1 MRTRNLVTVIAA
13 IVALLALMPLGAQ
26 VRPGDAEDET
36 ALDVISEHEQ
46 TTVAYQLF
54 GEEFADALDGGQR
67 LALFV
72 PADDVFAQIDRERE
86 EVSEEEIRALYERHV
101 ATGLASQEPIEWIEW
116 FATVDGQRITVTVQ
130 EDGTV
135 LLNDTVSIIEAIP
148 TQNGIVYIIDGS
160 LGM

>member
-1 MRTRNLVTVIAA
+1 MRTGKLVIVTV
-13 IVALLALMPLGAQ
+13 ALMALALMPLAAQ
-26 VRPGDAEDET
+26 VRPGEAQDET

-54 GEEFADALDGGQR
+54 GEEFADLLEGDQQ

-72 PADDVFAQIDRERE
+72 PADDVFAQIDRESD

-101 ATGLASQEPIEWIEW
+101 ATGLASREPIEWIEW
-116 FATVDGQRITVTVQ
+116 FTTLDGQRITVTVQ
-130 EDGTV
+130 DDGTV
-135 LLNDTVSIIEAIP
+135 LLNDTTRIIEAIP
-148 TQNGIVYIIDGS
+148 VRNGIVYIIDGS

>member
-1 MRTRNLVTVIAA
+1 MRTGKFIIATVTL
-13 IVALLALMPLGAQ
+13 VALALTPLAAQ
-26 VRPGDAEDET
+26 VRPGEGEDET

-54 GEEFADALDGGQR
+54 GDEFADRLDGEER

-72 PADDVFAQIDRERE
+72 PADEVFAQVDRERE

-101 ATGLASQEPIEWIEW
+101 ATGLASEEPIEWIEW
-116 FATVDGQRITVTVQ
+116 FATVDGQRISVTVQ

-135 LLNDTVSIIEAIP
+135 LLNETTRIIETIP
-148 TQNGIVYIIDGS
+148 VRNGIVYIIDGS